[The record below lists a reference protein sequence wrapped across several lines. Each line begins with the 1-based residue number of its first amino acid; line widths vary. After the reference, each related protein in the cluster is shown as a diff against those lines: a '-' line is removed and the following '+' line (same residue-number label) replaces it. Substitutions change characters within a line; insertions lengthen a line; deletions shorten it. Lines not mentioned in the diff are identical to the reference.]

1 MYLTELVERWTAI
14 SWRSQIA
21 QCLFQDLQSFAAL
34 RRTEPE
40 CFWQASRL
48 KPSFEVPLRREK
60 NSLSLVY
67 GSAIALKHAP
77 HGHLSARDL
86 AQHLTEQWSLR
97 YPHPVPSP
105 VEVRSAVT
113 LRYTE
118 TGWLVLHLCDRALLS
133 WITVAIDHLSA
144 GYPTAPLMP
153 TAEKTLTLG
162 DRLWPI
168 HHGYARCQTL
178 GRLMDEMDRSSD
190 RPTRPHHTKTHFGL
204 DENTLKL
211 SSWDV
216 QAEDAIR
223 IDPAEKALLY
233 ELVEVVDHLAEKFA
247 QGHLKPDRSS
257 PMETCWLKLGLG
269 LCDRLQQVDRH
280 SHLFDPHQ
288 TAVTHRQ
295 RQNLLR
301 LTQQILAWILQ
312 TGFGQ
317 VPSAEL

>member
-97 YPHPVPSP
+97 CSHPVPPP

-118 TGWLVLHLCDRALLS
+118 TGWLMLHLCDRALSS
-133 WITVAIDHLSA
+133 WINLAIHHLA
-144 GYPTAPLMP
+144 DGYPTPPLMP
-153 TAEKTLTLG
+153 TAEKNLTLG

-168 HHGYARCQTL
+168 QHGHARCQTL
-178 GRLMDEMDRSSD
+178 RTLMDEMDRLSD
-190 RPTRPHHTKTHFGL
+190 RPTHSHHTKNHFAL
-204 DENTLKL
+204 HESTLKL
-211 SSWDV
+211 SGWDV
-216 QAEDAIR
+216 QAA
-223 IDPAEKALLY
+223 DPLSLDPVEKALLY
-233 ELVEVVDHLAEKFA
+233 ELVEVVDHLAEGLA
-247 QGHLKPDRSS
+247 QWHLNPDRSS
-257 PMETCWLKLGLG
+257 QMQTSWLKLALG

-288 TAVTHRQ
+288 TAITHRQ
-295 RQNLLR
+295 RQRLLL
-301 LTQQILAWILQ
+301 LTQLILAWILQ

-317 VPSAEL
+317 VPAAEL

>member
-1 MYLTELVERWTAI
+1 
-14 SWRSQIA
+14 
-21 QCLFQDLQSFAAL
+21 
-34 RRTEPE
+34 
-40 CFWQASRL
+40 
-48 KPSFEVPLRREK
+48 
-60 NSLSLVY
+60 
-67 GSAIALKHAP
+67 
-77 HGHLSARDL
+77 
-86 AQHLTEQWSLR
+86 
-97 YPHPVPSP
+97 
-105 VEVRSAVT
+105 
-113 LRYTE
+113 
-118 TGWLVLHLCDRALLS
+118 
-133 WITVAIDHLSA
+133 
-144 GYPTAPLMP
+144 
-153 TAEKTLTLG
+153 
-162 DRLWPI
+162 
-168 HHGYARCQTL
+168 
-178 GRLMDEMDRSSD
+178 MDRSSD

-204 DENTLKL
+204 YENTLKL

-247 QGHLKPDRSS
+247 QGHLNPDRPS
-257 PMETCWLKLGLG
+257 PMEICWLKLGLS

-317 VPSAEL
+317 VPTAEL